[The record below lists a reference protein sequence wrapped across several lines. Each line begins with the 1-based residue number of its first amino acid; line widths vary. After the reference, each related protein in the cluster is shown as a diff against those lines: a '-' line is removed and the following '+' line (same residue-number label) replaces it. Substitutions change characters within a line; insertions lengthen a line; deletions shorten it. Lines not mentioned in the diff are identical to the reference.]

1 MDLIV
6 RNNTNKFEII
16 YLIIIVVYLIIIVLI
31 CTINVLYSKKP
42 KDDGQ
47 YLKYIVTVLAIICGC
62 LLIYYPIIY
71 LNKFSLSYCEM
82 NQKKSI
88 NCKFKSINQKFD
100 KFVHIIPTI
109 LGFIILYLNN
119 D

>member
-1 MDLIV
+1 M
-6 RNNTNKFEII
+6 K
-16 YLIIIVVYLIIIVLI
+16 
-31 CTINVLYSKKP
+31 
-42 KDDGQ
+42 
-47 YLKYIVTVLAIICGC
+47 YLKYIVMFLAIICGC
-62 LLIYYPIIY
+62 LLIYCSITY

-82 NQKKSI
+82 NQKKLI

-109 LGFIILYLNN
+109 LGIIILYLNN